1 MVREPKVLT
10 AVEVSLVAGIGSSRL
25 AGLLQHMVGSV
36 GAMLH
41 AEEHIVGNEL
51 AFFVA
56 LAVDMRFFH
65 AADDKQVIAGLLNIV
80 HPANFPCVREL
91 GHRDG

>member
-10 AVEVSLVAGIGSSRL
+10 AVEGLLGRRDRPSRL
-25 AGLLQHMVGSV
+25 AGLLQHAVGGV

-41 AEEHIVGNEL
+41 AEEHIVGNEPV
-51 AFFVA
+51 FFVTF
-56 LAVDMRFFH
+56 AVDMRFFH
-65 AADDKQVIAGLLNIV
+65 TADDEQVIAGLLNIV

-91 GHRDG
+91 GYGNG

>member
-1 MVREPKVLT
+1 MREPKVLT

-25 AGLLQHMVGSV
+25 AGLLQHAVGGV

-56 LAVDMRFFH
+56 LAVDMRFVH
-65 AADDKQVIAGLLNIV
+65 TADDKQVIAGLLNIV
-80 HPANFPCVREL
+80 HTANFAGVRES
-91 GHRDG
+91 G

>member
-1 MVREPKVLT
+1 MRGSAIVEVVEPRVFLW
-10 AVEVSLVAGIGSSRL
+10 VERWCASLRCSQRWRVSLVAGIGFSRL
-25 AGLLQHMVGSV
+25 AGLLQHAVGGV

-56 LAVDMRFFH
+56 FAVDMRFFH
-65 AADDKQVIAGLLNIV
+65 AADDK
-80 HPANFPCVREL
+80 
-91 GHRDG
+91 

>member
-1 MVREPKVLT
+1 M
-10 AVEVSLVAGIGSSRL
+10 VAGIGSSRL
-25 AGLLQHMVGSV
+25 AGLLEHAVGGV
-36 GAMLH
+36 GAVLH
-41 AEEHIVGNEL
+41 AEEHIVGNEP

-56 LAVDMRFFH
+56 FAVDMRFSH
-65 AADDKQVIAGLLNIV
+65 TADDKQVIAGLLNIV

>member
-56 LAVDMRFFH
+56 FAVDMRFFH

>member
-1 MVREPKVLT
+1 MREPKVLT

-25 AGLLQHMVGSV
+25 AGLLQHAVGGV

-56 LAVDMRFFH
+56 LAVDMRFSTL
-65 AADDKQVIAGLLNIV
+65 QMTS
-80 HPANFPCVREL
+80 R
-91 GHRDG
+91 